1 MLILLQFKIITTT
14 YCRTTGFRYLG
25 YLFVNSFALDMGDK
39 RTDMTSYIVCY
50 DVGNDKV
57 RDRIAKVLLKYG
69 NRVQYSVFEVMLRSQ
84 AELQT
89 LSEKLRAVAD
99 KETDIRLYRLCDNCR
114 HAAHDLEGKP
124 IVKMPAVVII

>member
-1 MLILLQFKIITTT
+1 
-14 YCRTTGFRYLG
+14 
-25 YLFVNSFALDMGDK
+25 
-39 RTDMTSYIVCY
+39 MTSYIVCY